1 MEYQY
6 DNGDLLKNPQKYQKT
21 EFIGNEFLI
30 AYKKSRQQCIDKI
43 ENKKYEKNSYQNI
56 VNKEIELILHGKKIH
71 LEKLLNELLN
81 LKNNYNE
88 KNSKNNIIIDTFLK
102 KFEIR
107 KRLFL
112 SYNSNLEEG
121 EDRYDNL
128 RNYLFLSN
136 LGLIRY
142 HETNNLKFLN
152 TVLKINDTLCSQ
164 IEKLDD
170 EDDKLLLRYL
180 LENELIAVN
189 NICTKKGIGFLWEL
203 L

>member
-1 MEYQY
+1 MRKLEYQY
-6 DNGDLLKNPQKYQKT
+6 DDGDLLKNPQKYQKT
-21 EFIGNEFLI
+21 EFKGNEFLI

-43 ENKKYEKNSYQNI
+43 ENKKYKKNSYQNMG
-56 VNKEIELILHGKKIH
+56 NKEIELILHGKKIH

-81 LKNNYNE
+81 LKTNDNE
-88 KNSKNNIIIDTFLK
+88 KNSKNNIIIDTLLK

-112 SYNSNLEEG
+112 SYNSNLEED

-152 TVLKINDTLCSQ
+152 TALKINDTLCSQ
-164 IEKLDD
+164 IEKFED

-189 NICTKKGIGFLWEL
+189 EICIKKGIEFL
-203 L
+203 

>member
-1 MEYQY
+1 MRKLEYQY

-21 EFIGNEFLI
+21 EFKGNEFLI

-43 ENKKYEKNSYQNI
+43 ENRKYKKNRYQSMGN
-56 VNKEIELILHGKKIH
+56 NDIELILHDKKIY
-71 LEKLLNELLN
+71 LEKLLSELLN
-81 LKNNYNE
+81 LKTNDNE

-112 SYNSNLEEG
+112 SYNSNLEED

-152 TVLKINDTLCSQ
+152 TVLKINDSLCSQ
-164 IEKLDD
+164 IEKLED

-189 NICTKKGIGFLWEL
+189 EICIKKGIEFL
-203 L
+203 

>member
-1 MEYQY
+1 M
-6 DNGDLLKNPQKYQKT
+6 
-21 EFIGNEFLI
+21 
-30 AYKKSRQQCIDKI
+30 
-43 ENKKYEKNSYQNI
+43 
-56 VNKEIELILHGKKIH
+56 
-71 LEKLLNELLN
+71 NELLN
-81 LKNNYNE
+81 LKTNDNE
-88 KNSKNNIIIDTFLK
+88 KNSKNNIIIDTLLK

-112 SYNSNLEEG
+112 SYNSNLEED

-152 TVLKINDTLCSQ
+152 TALKINDTLCSQ
-164 IEKLDD
+164 IEKFED

-189 NICTKKGIGFLWEL
+189 EICIKKGIEFL
-203 L
+203 

>member
-1 MEYQY
+1 LEYQY

-189 NICTKKGIGFLWEL
+189 NICTKKGIGFL
-203 L
+203 

>member
-189 NICTKKGIGFLWEL
+189 NICTKKGIGFL
-203 L
+203 

>member
-1 MEYQY
+1 MRKLEYQY
-6 DNGDLLKNPQKYQKT
+6 DNGDLLKKT
-21 EFIGNEFLI
+21 EFKGNEFLI

-43 ENKKYEKNSYQNI
+43 ENRKYKKNRYQSMGN
-56 VNKEIELILHGKKIH
+56 NDIELILHDKKIY

-81 LKNNYNE
+81 LKTNDNE

-112 SYNSNLEEG
+112 SYNSNLEED

-152 TVLKINDTLCSQ
+152 TVLKINVSLCSQ
-164 IEKLDD
+164 IEKLED

-189 NICTKKGIGFLWEL
+189 EICIKKGIEFL
-203 L
+203 

>member
-1 MEYQY
+1 MRKLEYQY

-21 EFIGNEFLI
+21 EFKGNEFLI

-43 ENKKYEKNSYQNI
+43 ENRKYKKNRYQSMGN
-56 VNKEIELILHGKKIH
+56 NDIELILHDKKIY

-81 LKNNYNE
+81 LKTNDNE

-112 SYNSNLEEG
+112 SYNSNLEED

-152 TVLKINDTLCSQ
+152 TVLKINDSLCSQ
-164 IEKLDD
+164 IEKLED

-189 NICTKKGIGFLWEL
+189 EICIKKGIEFL
-203 L
+203 

>member
-112 SYNSNLEEG
+112 SYNSNLEED

-189 NICTKKGIGFLWEL
+189 NICTKKGIGFL
-203 L
+203 

>member
-1 MEYQY
+1 VRKLEYQY

-21 EFIGNEFLI
+21 EFKGNEFLI

-43 ENKKYEKNSYQNI
+43 ENRKYKKNRYQSMGN
-56 VNKEIELILHGKKIH
+56 NDIELILHDKKIY

-81 LKNNYNE
+81 LKTNDNE

-112 SYNSNLEEG
+112 SYNSNLEED

-152 TVLKINDTLCSQ
+152 TVLKINDSLCSQ
-164 IEKLDD
+164 IEKLED

-189 NICTKKGIGFLWEL
+189 EICIKKGIEFL
-203 L
+203 